1 MTVKEGWNGR
11 AYEDMAM
18 GDVYPHRL
26 GRTIT
31 DADNIW
37 FTLITCNPNPIHFDA
52 HYAAQTEWGRML
64 VDSTFTLALVTGL
77 SVADVSMNAVNLG
90 WDEVKLPHPVFAG
103 DTIYARSEV
112 LALRESRSR
121 PQMGIVTLRTVGYNQ
136 NNQTVIEFKRTIL
149 VYKRDHLPAAPGDQ
163 PATDQ
168 PAA

>member
-11 AYEDMAM
+11 ALEDMAV

-149 VYKRDHLPAAPGDQ
+149 VYKRAYLPAAPQ
-163 PATDQ
+163 SMRP
-168 PAA
+168 

>member
-149 VYKRDHLPAAPGDQ
+149 VYKRAYLPAAPQ
-163 PATDQ
+163 SMRP
-168 PAA
+168 